1 MSDYKTLAYLAKE
14 IVKQRETYET
24 AVQRGSA
31 KDFAEYKNLCGL
43 IQGLTIAEQI
53 LNDLVQ
59 KLEKSD
65 D

>member
-1 MSDYKTLAYLAKE
+1 VNDYKTLAYVAKE

-24 AVQRGSA
+24 AIQRGSA
-31 KDFAEYKNLCGL
+31 KDYAEYKNLCGI
-43 IQGLTIAEQI
+43 IQGLTTAESI

>member
-1 MSDYKTLAYLAKE
+1 MNDYKTLAYITKE

-43 IQGLTIAEQI
+43 IQGLMTAETII
-53 LNDLVQ
+53 NDLVQ
-59 KLEKSD
+59 KMEKSD

>member
-1 MSDYKTLAYLAKE
+1 VSDYKTLAYLAKE
-14 IVKQRETYET
+14 IVKQRESYES
-24 AVQRGSA
+24 AVQRGNA
-31 KDFAEYKNLCGL
+31 KDYAEYKHLCGL
-43 IQGLTIAEQI
+43 IQGLTIAESI

>member
-1 MSDYKTLAYLAKE
+1 MNDYKQYAYLVKE

-31 KDFAEYKNLCGL
+31 KDFAEYKNLCGI
-43 IQGLTIAEQI
+43 IQGLTTAEQI
-53 LNDLVQ
+53 INDLVQ